1 METKES
7 IRLKEIKSSLDKMN
21 DVLKEEN
28 RQLKSIAKSLNELS
42 EKIAAFKESRIIGM
56 DISQEEQNELQ

>member
-1 METKES
+1 MESKES
-7 IRLKEIKSSLDKMN
+7 IRLKEIKSSLEKTN

>member
-1 METKES
+1 MESKES
-7 IRLKEIKSSLDKMN
+7 IRLKEIKSSLEKTN

-56 DISQEEQNELQ
+56 DISQEESNELQ